1 MVTLFL
7 RPFGLNSLEKVV
19 RVQVPL
25 DTRMCWYDF
34 VMMMLMLLME
44 EVILVPGRKLRP
56 RARVRILVFGIEMMG
71 LAKGVGGCLRASVV

>member
-34 VMMMLMLLME
+34 VMMTLMLLME

-71 LAKGVGGCLRASVV
+71 SAKVGG